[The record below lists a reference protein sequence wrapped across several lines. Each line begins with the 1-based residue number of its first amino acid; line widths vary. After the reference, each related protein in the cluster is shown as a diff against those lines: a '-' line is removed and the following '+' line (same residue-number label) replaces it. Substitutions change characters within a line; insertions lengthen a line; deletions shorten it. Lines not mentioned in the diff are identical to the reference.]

1 MSETSTTPTPLAA
14 LIAQREKLDAMIRDE
29 QELNKAENVRKVRA
43 FIANNGLT
51 IDDVF
56 PGASKSPKAS
66 ASKKARTTLPIKFR
80 DPANPAHT
88 WTGRGFKPKWLV
100 AALAA
105 GATIESFAVG
115 AAPAQ
120 QPAAVEPKSAAKKG
134 KATAPKKSTKVEPP
148 AEEF

>member
-1 MSETSTTPTPLAA
+1 MSETSTTPAATPLES
-14 LIAQREKLDAMIRDE
+14 LIAQREKLDAMIREE
-29 QELNKAENVRKVRA
+29 QELNKAENVRKVRS
-43 FIANNGLT
+43 FIEKNGLT

-56 PGASKSPKAS
+56 PGASKSGKAS

-80 DPANPAHT
+80 DPANPDHT

-120 QPAAVEPKSAAKKG
+120 EPTVKPVAKKA
-134 KATAPKKSTKVEPP
+134 KVSTKKASKPSVPP